1 ELKSSLTAARE
12 LLRERFEAKKI
23 LESDLSSLEK
33 EYYEARNETTIY
45 ENKIKAAQK
54 ASNDLQSDI
63 NALKDNRSEASYK
76 IQSTEEKAE
85 IEFSMKLSEFVPDQ
99 ETIDIDEDQ
108 LRDRSL
114 YYKVRL
120 DNYGEI

>member
-1 ELKSSLTAARE
+1 MTAARE

-23 LESDLSSLEK
+23 LETDLSSLER
-33 EYYEARNETTIY
+33 EYYEARNEITLY

-85 IEFSMKLSEFVPDQ
+85 IEFSMKLSQFVSIKKQ
-99 ETIDIDEDQ
+99 LIWMKTNCEID
-108 LRDRSL
+108 L
-114 YYKVRL
+114 YIIK
-120 DNYGEI
+120 